1 MPGTS
6 PGHATKMALDQV
18 YTSSYA
24 GLAQGRR
31 LRIDHARHYV
41 MFDQPEVFYNAVR
54 DWLAR

>member
-1 MPGTS
+1 MDKS
-6 PGHATKMALDQV
+6 GHVTKVALDQV
-18 YTSSYA
+18 YASAYH

-41 MFDQPEVFYNAVR
+41 MLDQPEVFYNAVH